1 MRSALGVMRNMEV
14 FMNCDN
20 ARVLLQS
27 TQNVRTLWAGAISRD
42 FIYAVAL
49 NLAIWTYFLKAYVDS
64 FSTNPGETFAYLA
77 VAAGLSSLI
86 LGLWRV
92 LARHTYDRIAGL
104 YPDLLVCEQILEVE
118 SNQGT
123 AAYLRRTIP
132 RLNRILTGEEL
143 NPKQKSEAVAFLV
156 RKRSM
161 GRLSHVAIDI
171 IVIAVIIGMF
181 VLCLS
186 IYSKIRLPL
195 AIGSIIATILGFLL
209 LVFSMLSFQRYP
221 SQAVITRAIAKYEEE

>member
-1 MRSALGVMRNMEV
+1 
-14 FMNCDN
+14 MNSDN

-42 FIYAVAL
+42 FVCAVAM
-49 NLAIWTYFLKAYVDS
+49 NAAIWTYLLKGYVES
-64 FSTNPGETFAYLA
+64 FSTNPSEAFSYLA
-77 VAAGLSSLI
+77 VAAGLSSLL

-92 LARHTYDRIAGL
+92 FSRHTYDRIAGL
-104 YPDLLVCEQILEVE
+104 YPDLLLCEQILGLET
-118 SNQGT
+118 NQGT

-132 RLNRILTGEEL
+132 RLSRIFSGEEL
-143 NPKQKSEAVAFLV
+143 NPNQKSEAVAFLV
-156 RKRSM
+156 RKNSM
-161 GRLSHVAIDI
+161 GRLSHVVIDI

-181 VLCLS
+181 ILCLS

-195 AIGSIIATILGFLL
+195 AIGSIIATIVGFLL

-221 SQAVITRAIAKYEEE
+221 SQALITAAIAKYEEE